1 MHSDERIEDLANELG
16 IDSGTSSNSA
26 DRMRKVAESVGMN
39 DFNSLYD
46 VDKLEEK
53 LKEQAREKRT
63 SEDLKRRE
71 DLKNN
76 TGSVKRNNG
85 RNAYLNK
92 LNNKNYYKN
101 QSDELKNRLENAKK
115 ERQMNNKR
123 NADGT
128 FSDKTKKDIRGD
140 KKNLANAKRDL
151 RNSKIN
157 NMKSKAFALTHP
169 IEAHNMGEK
178 ASKVA
183 LKVMLKVG
191 LKVILFLGALLLGA
205 FLILAL
211 LLLILFVPLL
221 ILDSLGLTSIFGGKI
236 KFNINTNQSNISY
249 SENTY
254 LQKVNNDC
262 KTIVVDNQVYSL
274 EDYVKGVV
282 SAEAYTGEGIEA
294 LKAQAI
300 AARTFAIKRTD
311 NCTSSIEN
319 SSVTQNFTS
328 NFVDSAVEAT
338 EATKGLVLT
347 YNSKLIM
354 AQYDSFYTGGDYD
367 CDDNGCSVTYT
378 KLPNNET
385 HKVTVSNDYKRY
397 IAGGHGRGMSQ
408 VASYQLA
415 KEGKKFD
422 YILNYFYSPDV
433 QISSLNGSGG
443 YTSGLSAGANGF
455 TRRTGVPN
463 SNNSHDVEF
472 YYSDN
477 NISYKSNSD
486 LAGQCTW
493 YAVGRAN
500 EILDAANSDLRLE
513 RAPNAK
519 DWYQD
524 NIDQG
529 ANAFSYSPNVNE
541 PKVGA
546 IIVWSSNEF
555 GHVAVVE
562 AVNDD
567 GTIDYSE
574 SNISTVKNESNPYGF
589 RYQSG
594 ISYTG
599 TGLGTISNIWQGYS
613 FTGYIYVIE

>member
-1 MHSDERIEDLANELG
+1 
-16 IDSGTSSNSA
+16 
-26 DRMRKVAESVGMN
+26 MN
-39 DFNSLYD
+39 DEKS
-46 VDKLEEK
+46 KL
-53 LKEQAREKRT
+53 L
-63 SEDLKRRE
+63 
-71 DLKNN
+71 NN
-76 TGSVKRNNG
+76 QKS
-85 RNAYLNK
+85 K
-92 LNNKNYYKN
+92 LNNTSSGLTGKPQKINKTPENMINSKRALGTPTKNK
-101 QSDELKNRLENAKK
+101 QALSKTAKVAGVG
-115 ERQMNNKR
+115 M
-123 NADGT
+123 
-128 FSDKTKKDIRGD
+128 KTAGAT
-140 KKNLANAKRDL
+140 ANAAGKG
-151 RNSKIN
+151 
-157 NMKSKAFALTHP
+157 MKGIGNALSSTGVGAALGAP
-169 IEAHNMGEK
+169 LAALGAIASGAGKGAKVAGEGAKTAGDTIKGFGNKTSEGMGEK
-178 ASKVA
+178 ALKVA

-191 LKVILFLGALLLGA
+191 LKIILLLGALLLGA

-211 LLLILFVPLL
+211 LLVVLFIPIL

-236 KFNINTNQSNISY
+236 KFNLNTNESSISY

-455 TRRTGVPN
+455 TKRTGAPS

-472 YYSDN
+472 YYSNN
-477 NISYKSNSD
+477 NISYKSNND
-486 LAGQCTW
+486 LVGQCTW

-500 EILDAANSDLRLE
+500 EILSAANSELRLE
-513 RAPNAK
+513 RALHAK

-546 IIVWSSNEF
+546 IIVWSSDEF

-574 SNISTVKNESNPYGF
+574 ANISTVKNDSNPYGF
-589 RYQSG
+589 RYQSNV
-594 ISYTG
+594 SYTG
-599 TGLGTISNIWQGYS
+599 TGEGTISNIWQGYS
-613 FTGYIYVIE
+613 FVGYIYVIE